1 MVLAGAGGSSGKDPP
16 PMVALAVAVAV
27 AVVVAVSCIRE
38 AAAAGNRPCL
48 GVHFALCGF

>member
-16 PMVALAVAVAV
+16 PMVALAVAV
-27 AVVVAVSCIRE
+27 VVAVSCIRE
-38 AAAAGNRPCL
+38 AAAAVGNRPCL